1 MVAEE
6 GSTATLEY
14 VVPGHRTTTMVID
27 TDQGL
32 IDSIAEDYG
41 SGGPAGDT
49 VDSITAVHT
58 SVVDSAPRG

>member
-1 MVAEE
+1 
-6 GSTATLEY
+6 
-14 VVPGHRTTTMVID
+14 MVID